1 MVKRRNNIVLIRQD
15 PPKKV
20 TFNGRSF
27 NAHFKR
33 VNKNHLPGST
43 KIGRT
48 YKGRP
53 VKTKTAKNK
62 QPTYNAAI
70 KRLPN
75 WLIEADLTKTLAQP
89 KSVRKNSYS
98 QAARRLPNW
107 LLRAKPS
114 TNIQRPPWL
123 QKGKGLSDV
132 AKTLV
137 NNPYLQEVSKKIIS
151 KGINS
156 IPSLF
161 KKGTNKVKNKRLRS
175 VLQSDIAMDIA
186 NDLVDKGKVRFVP
199 SA

>member
-15 PPKKV
+15 PPKKI

-33 VNKNHLPGST
+33 VNKNYLPGST

-48 YKGRP
+48 YKGKP
-53 VKTKTAKNK
+53 VKIKTAKNK
-62 QPTYNAAI
+62 QPSYNDAI
-70 KRLPN
+70 KRLPK
-75 WLIEADLTKTLAQP
+75 WLIEADLTKTLARP
-89 KSVRKNSYS
+89 KSARK
-98 QAARRLPNW
+98 LPNR

-114 TNIQRPPWL
+114 TNIKRPPRL

-132 AKTLV
+132 AKTIV

-175 VLQSDIAMDIA
+175 VLQSDIAMEIA
-186 NDLVDKGKVRFVP
+186 NDLVEKGKVRFIP